1 MRNNSW
7 NLRRLTLFF
16 YSCKFFSKSSNLASW
31 FFGGLFCAVWKQSE
45 KQQYHW
51 KVQSESKKKSKMINN
66 FSSFYRKR
74 VKGFCFAFS
83 QVQNHIIKRYFQR
96 GRNFLCASVYVRM
109 HAHQNLCSL
118 RLCSTEQ
125 QDAECLIFITTIRLR
140 NTRTDVHTTW
150 NRSSEVTLK
159 KWISMIQ
166 NYGCINNLATA

>member
-1 MRNNSW
+1 
-7 NLRRLTLFF
+7 
-16 YSCKFFSKSSNLASW
+16 
-31 FFGGLFCAVWKQSE
+31 
-45 KQQYHW
+45 
-51 KVQSESKKKSKMINN
+51 MINN

-140 NTRTDVHTTW
+140 NTRTDVHTT
-150 NRSSEVTLK
+150 
-159 KWISMIQ
+159 
-166 NYGCINNLATA
+166 

>member
-1 MRNNSW
+1 MKFKKIDSFF
-7 NLRRLTLFF
+7 LF
-16 YSCKFFSKSSNLASW
+16 LQI
-31 FFGGLFCAVWKQSE
+31 LFKILKPCLLVFWGAFLCSLKAVWKATVPLKSTVW
-45 KQQYHW
+45 KQ
-51 KVQSESKKKSKMINN
+51 KKKSKMINN